1 VRTPSMKAMIC
12 RRLGPPEV
20 LQFEDIPSPAPLAG
34 EVLVSMRAAAV
45 NFPDVLILQGRY
57 QLKPELPFTPGWE
70 LAGVVKAVGEGVTQ
84 VKPGDHVIAVI
95 RWGAYAEE
103 VIVPADRAW
112 PIPSQIDFRAA
123 AAFPLAYSTSYH
135 ALKDRGELKAGETL
149 LVTGA
154 AGGVGLAA
162 VQLGKILG
170 ARVIACASTDE
181 KLAACRAHGADD
193 TINYASEDFRE
204 AIRRLTGGK
213 GVDVVADPVG
223 GPLAE
228 PAIRSMAWGGRY
240 CILGFT
246 SGTIPKVALNL
257 ALLKGCSLVG
267 VVADTFT
274 YREPEAGR
282 RNYAELIEMIAS
294 GRLKPA
300 VSKVMKLSEA
310 VAALNEV
317 KDRRVQGKIV
327 LIP

>member
-1 VRTPSMKAMIC
+1 
-12 RRLGPPEV
+12 
-20 LQFEDIPSPAPLAG
+20 
-34 EVLVSMRAAAV
+34 
-45 NFPDVLILQGRY
+45 
-57 QLKPELPFTPGWE
+57 
-70 LAGVVKAVGEGVTQ
+70 VVKSVGDGVTQ
-84 VKPGDHVIAVI
+84 VRPGDHVIAVI
-95 RWGAYAEE
+95 RWGAFAEE

-112 PIPSQIDFRAA
+112 PIPSSIDFAPA

-135 ALKDRGELKAGETL
+135 ALKDRGQLKAGETL

-170 ARVIACASTDE
+170 ARVIACASSDE
-181 KLAACRAHGADD
+181 KLATCRAHGADD
-193 TINYASEDFRE
+193 TINYSSEDFRE
-204 AIRRLTGGK
+204 AIRRLTDGRGL
-213 GVDVVADPVG
+213 DVVADPVG

-282 RNYAELIEMIAS
+282 RNYAELIEMISS

-300 VSKVMKLSEA
+300 VSKVMPLADA

-317 KDRRVQGKIV
+317 RERRVVGKIV
-327 LIP
+327 LVP